1 LGTKHEYKG
10 ETASCVTYFITWHDK
25 CNFVYLTTLM

>member
-1 LGTKHEYKG
+1 MKHEYKG
-10 ETASCVTYFITWHDK
+10 ETASCVADFITWHGK